1 MQKFATVILICAE
14 LWSLPGHA
22 GRKGKIW
29 LIFKLCF
36 SGVSGIYCEEHSY
49 GFQEL
54 SFLEFPPLDHR
65 TNIISLEFAT
75 VQRNSLLLHNH
86 GGSSSR
92 EFFALEI
99 LDGAIHLSYDLGSG
113 PVRLQTNKQVSDGYF
128 HSVITRRI
136 GNVSLQ
142 YVSAYTR
149 LITFYEILT
158 QRGENT
164 DLVLH
169 LTDGFCACGQLQRCW
184 EQWIL
189 FFTE

>member
-1 MQKFATVILICAE
+1 M
-14 LWSLPGHA
+14 
-22 GRKGKIW
+22 
-29 LIFKLCF
+29 
-36 SGVSGIYCEEHSY
+36 
-49 GFQEL
+49 
-54 SFLEFPPLDHR
+54 
-65 TNIISLEFAT
+65 
-75 VQRNSLLLHNH
+75 QRNSLLLHNH

-169 LTDGFCACGQLQRCW
+169 LTDGFCACGQL
-184 EQWIL
+184 
-189 FFTE
+189 